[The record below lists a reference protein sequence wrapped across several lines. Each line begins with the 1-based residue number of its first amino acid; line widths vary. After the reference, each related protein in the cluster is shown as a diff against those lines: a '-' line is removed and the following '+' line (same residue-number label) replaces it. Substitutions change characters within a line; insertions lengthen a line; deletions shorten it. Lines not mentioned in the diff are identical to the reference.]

1 MDARVQGYPYPL
13 VTWSRNGLHLQNTS
27 NVSLETRLKIRNV
40 ILRESG
46 RYTCHA
52 ENPLR
57 GDNFT
62 VDVYVQGIDFI
73 HGLASFVRVD
83 VAFQERET
91 QTNFAVFGLLIFSI
105 VLRPASGY

>member
-1 MDARVQGYPYPL
+1 MDLHMDARVQGYPYPL

-40 ILRESG
+40 MLRESG

-52 ENPLR
+52 ENQLG

-62 VDVYVQGIDFI
+62 VDVYVQGIDFV
-73 HGLASFVRVD
+73 HG
-83 VAFQERET
+83 
-91 QTNFAVFGLLIFSI
+91 
-105 VLRPASGY
+105 